1 MVASWTNSLKGASL
15 NVQTAKGDCTAQL
28 DAWLGLCTDSRG
40 RRVGSHYIS
49 LHSKMRRKNHR
60 RVFNSLGET
69 LSVGI
74 APALALSLKS
84 IKRLDTQVIGQA
96 PSAPSRLWIYPTPR
110 YLWYLRQ
117 CNPWMKKN
125 VTVST
130 RQNGA
135 KLYVLFLKHQNVIGV
150 TNKST
155 LKLFLLSHLWFLIS
169 LILHRLWLSVVDSWW
184 CFLYWCHPLTATKH
198 LLSWK
203 NMVFLQHLQPFSVGF
218 RTMTSWSRC
227 PWHGWLW
234 CCRLVTLFLVRS
246 LSVIL

>member
-1 MVASWTNSLKGASL
+1 MSYFGSPWTNSLKGASL

-28 DAWLGLCTDSRG
+28 DMLDWGCVQIPG
-40 RRVGSHYIS
+40 VGSIAITYYIQ
-49 LHSKMRRKNHR
+49 KWRKNHS

-169 LILHRLWLSVVDSWW
+169 LILHRLWLSVVDS
-184 CFLYWCHPLTATKH
+184 
-198 LLSWK
+198 
-203 NMVFLQHLQPFSVGF
+203 
-218 RTMTSWSRC
+218 
-227 PWHGWLW
+227 
-234 CCRLVTLFLVRS
+234 
-246 LSVIL
+246 